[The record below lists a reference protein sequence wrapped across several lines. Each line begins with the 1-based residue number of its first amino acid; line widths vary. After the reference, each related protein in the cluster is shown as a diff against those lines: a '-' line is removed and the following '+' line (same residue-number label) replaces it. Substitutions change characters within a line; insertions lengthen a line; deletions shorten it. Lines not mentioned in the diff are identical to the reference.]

1 MKNLDKSFYI
11 YSLKDA
17 RVNPAKTFYIGKG
30 TGARKEDH
38 LLKIDNT
45 PKGKYIQEVV
55 ATGGKVIVSVLVDE
69 LTELQ
74 ALRLEAEL
82 ICSFGTERNGGVLK
96 NYITPSPIL
105 WASKAQLN
113 LPIGV
118 YEKAKLGLQFIK
130 EAILE
135 FLQVNPKGIKNAEF
149 ARYLGLQSNNA
160 GKQKDYL
167 TYSILGLLMQEN
179 RIKKNK
185 NGVYQIK

>member
-105 WASKAQLN
+105 WVSKAQLN

-118 YEKAKLGLQFIK
+118 YEKAKLGLEFIK

-135 FLQVNPKGIKNAEF
+135 FLQVNPEGIKNAEF

-179 RIKKNK
+179 RIKK
-185 NGVYQIK
+185 IKMVCIR

>member
-38 LLKIDNT
+38 LLQIDNT
-45 PKGKYIQEVV
+45 PKGKYIQEVM

-74 ALRLEAEL
+74 ALKLESEL
-82 ICSFGTERNGGVLK
+82 ISSFGTERNGGMLK
-96 NYITPSPIL
+96 NYITPSQVPYI
-105 WASKAQLN
+105 SKTQLN

-118 YEKAKLGLQFIK
+118 YEKAKLGLRFVK
-130 EAILE
+130 EAIWE
-135 FLQVNPKGIKNAEF
+135 FLKANPKGIKNAEF

-179 RIKKNK
+179 KIKKNK
-185 NGVYQIK
+185 NGTYQIK